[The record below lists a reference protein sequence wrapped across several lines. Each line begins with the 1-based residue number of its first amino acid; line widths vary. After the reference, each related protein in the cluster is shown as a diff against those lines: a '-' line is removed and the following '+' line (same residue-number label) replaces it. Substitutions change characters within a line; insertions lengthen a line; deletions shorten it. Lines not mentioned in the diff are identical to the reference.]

1 MQSAK
6 TLSCLRWNSDIYD
19 LKIQS
24 RITRSWFMT
33 EHFPVNI
40 RHPCVVMPWDA
51 KLTRFFK
58 KAEVYVCQSMCTK
71 DLRSLWPLYTRD
83 SNSSIYQFKK
93 KTNWMNSG
101 VIPGPTCTHKINLK
115 IRSSGNIY
123 SVLRHFFSLQTDNAP
138 AEKTARSCGAHCGK
152 EVITHRAETVVHVPS
167 SRRRGQRDKH
177 AKLSMIGG
185 VPSLRSIKALSF
197 VLSILHQSRISLK
210 CLLNMPRF

>member
-123 SVLRHFFSLQTDNAP
+123 SKCCDTSSAYKRLWQCSCRKDGEVLWGTLWERSDN
-138 AEKTARSCGAHCGK
+138 T
-152 EVITHRAETVVHVPS
+152 S
-167 SRRRGQRDKH
+167 SRD
-177 AKLSMIGG
+177 SC
-185 VPSLRSIKALSF
+185 PRSF
-197 VLSILHQSRISLK
+197 QQTTRTTW
-210 CLLNMPRF
+210 